1 MNKNYLILSGL
12 ILCALV
18 IFSALFTCC
27 QTFKPIWIKE
37 LPAECNMCLNTY
49 KIYYSTKDKSATVPA
64 YDYCIK
70 KLHRKSCQAEVFGVD
85 DKGEPLSVNY
95 DDPKLYRSY
104 TQCLSELR

>member
-1 MNKNYLILSGL
+1 MKNSIPYIIIGL
-12 ILCALV
+12 LV
-18 IFSALFTCC
+18 ICICSLLLCC
-27 QTFKPIWIKE
+27 NTFKPIWIEE
-37 LPAECNMCLNTY
+37 LPPECNMYLNVN
-49 KIYYSTKDKSATVPA
+49 KMYYSAKDKSATVPA

-104 TQCLSELR
+104 TQCLAELR